1 TPRPQ
6 AVCCKDREHCCP
18 WGYTCNV
25 AAQSC
30 EKRRPHQPPAP
41 MPLQGARS
49 VPAAPV
55 PCDAAR
61 ACPSGQKCCAGPRGS
76 WGCCPFA
83 EGSCCSD
90 GRHCCPAG
98 SLCALGSCRPLR
110 WDVA

>member
-6 AVCCKDREHCCP
+6 AVCCKDHEHCCP

-25 AAQSC
+25 VAQSC
-30 EKRRPHQPPAP
+30 EKRRPREPPAP
-41 MPLQGARS
+41 TPLQGARS

-55 PCDAAR
+55 PCDTAH
-61 ACPSGQKCCAGPRGS
+61 ACPSGQKCCAGPHGS

>member
-1 TPRPQ
+1 TPLPQ

-30 EKRRPHQPPAP
+30 EKQRPHEPPAV
-41 MPLQGARS
+41 A
-49 VPAAPV
+49 V
-55 PCDAAR
+55 PCDAAHSCR
-61 ACPSGQKCCAGPRGS
+61 SGQKCCAGPQGT

-90 GRHCCPAG
+90 GRHCCPPR
-98 SLCALGSCRPLR
+98 SLCALGSCWPLR